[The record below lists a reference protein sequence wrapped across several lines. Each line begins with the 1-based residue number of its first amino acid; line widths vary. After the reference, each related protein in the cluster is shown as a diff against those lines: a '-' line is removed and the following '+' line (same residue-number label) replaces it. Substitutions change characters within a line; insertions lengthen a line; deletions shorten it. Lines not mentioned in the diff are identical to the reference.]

1 MKKVTKLFSLFLLL
15 AVILGSCGPKME
27 LIFIDSVKGI
37 AKVRVA
43 LGTSEE
49 DVRKELPG
57 KVTITDNKGKNYDIT
72 ASWTINGYDKDKEG
86 TYSAKGSFTLPV
98 GVSQKTP
105 PVPLEVTV
113 EIQVLKP
120 ELKSV
125 TALNEKY
132 YVSLGTAKATAM
144 TKLPT
149 STTVK
154 DELGGEYTVELK
166 NWVCSTYNAN
176 SEADYPA
183 SATFDVPVQIK
194 DNTEVSKTVNTML
207 SVSDKRTL
215 KSIKPAKD
223 ITVSVN
229 TYDSNQIKTVLDATT
244 VITDTTDATHT
255 VSLTWDV
262 SSYDQTKTG
271 DISEYVY
278 RLGFY
283 KYLGNRF
290 IQK

>member
-1 MKKVTKLFSLFLLL
+1 
-15 AVILGSCGPKME
+15 
-27 LIFIDSVKGI
+27 
-37 AKVRVA
+37 
-43 LGTSEE
+43 
-49 DVRKELPG
+49 
-57 KVTITDNKGKNYDIT
+57 
-72 ASWTINGYDKDKEG
+72 
-86 TYSAKGSFTLPV
+86 
-98 GVSQKTP
+98 
-105 PVPLEVTV
+105 
-113 EIQVLKP
+113 
-120 ELKSV
+120 
-125 TALNEKY
+125 
-132 YVSLGTAKATAM
+132 
-144 TKLPT
+144 
-149 STTVK
+149 
-154 DELGGEYTVELK
+154 
-166 NWVCSTYNAN
+166 
-176 SEADYPA
+176 
-183 SATFDVPVQIK
+183 
-194 DNTEVSKTVNTML
+194 ML

-255 VSLTWDV
+255 VSLTLDV